1 LKELKKNNPSKV
13 FRPVIKPSSF
23 NKEQNKNPV
32 NLLLCW
38 RRRFTKK
45 LMEHIIHLS
54 KDKRLKK
61 LIDAQPVFV
70 LEKRKKIYL
79 RLCSSILSQQLSTTV
94 AKVLY
99 QRFLGLYNGKEP
111 TALQILETAPETFR
125 SIGFS
130 NAKASYVHNV
140 CRFFIEKKISDS
152 QLHKMDNEEII
163 DLLTQIKGVG
173 RWTVE
178 MIWMFTLGREDV
190 FALDDLGLKQGVI
203 KLYNLKETDKKL
215 LIKKIEKISS
225 KWSPYRTYASRYL
238 WNWKDNPPD
247 L

>member
-1 LKELKKNNPSKV
+1 MIKNS
-13 FRPVIKPSSF
+13 IGD
-23 NKEQNKNPV
+23 
-32 NLLLCW
+32 
-38 RRRFTKK
+38 
-45 LMEHIIHLS
+45 HIGHLS
-54 KDKRLKK
+54 KDKKLKI
-61 LIDAQPVFV
+61 LIESQPPFI
-70 LEKRKKIYL
+70 LQKRKKVYL

-99 QRFLGLYNGKEP
+99 KRFLELYNGKEP
-111 TALQILETAPETFR
+111 TAQQILNTPAETFR
-125 SIGFS
+125 GIGFS

-140 CRFFIEKKISDS
+140 CRFFIENKITDA
-152 QLHKMDNEEII
+152 QLYKMNNEDVIA
-163 DLLTQIKGVG
+163 LLTQIKGVG
-173 RWTVE
+173 KWTVE
-178 MIWMFTLGREDV
+178 MILMFTLGREDV

-215 LIKKIEKISS
+215 LMKRIEKISL

>member
-1 LKELKKNNPSKV
+1 MN
-13 FRPVIKPSSF
+13 
-23 NKEQNKNPV
+23 
-32 NLLLCW
+32 
-38 RRRFTKK
+38 
-45 LMEHIIHLS
+45 HIAHLS
-54 KDKRLKK
+54 KDKKLKI
-61 LIDAQPVFV
+61 LIASQAPFI
-70 LEKRKKIYL
+70 LQKRRKVYL

-99 QRFLGLYNGKEP
+99 KRFLELYNGREP
-111 TALQILETAPETFR
+111 TARQILDTPAETFR

-140 CRFFIEKKISDS
+140 CRFFIDNKITDAR
-152 QLHKMDNEEII
+152 LYKMDNEEVIALI
-163 DLLTQIKGVG
+163 TQIKGVG
-173 RWTVE
+173 KWTVE
-178 MIWMFTLGREDV
+178 MILMFTLGREDV

-203 KLYNLKETDKKL
+203 KLYNLKETDKKV

-238 WNWKDNPPD
+238 WNWKDNPPE

>member
-1 LKELKKNNPSKV
+1 MIKNS
-13 FRPVIKPSSF
+13 
-23 NKEQNKNPV
+23 
-32 NLLLCW
+32 LGD
-38 RRRFTKK
+38 
-45 LMEHIIHLS
+45 HIGHLS
-54 KDKRLKK
+54 KDKKLKI
-61 LIDAQPVFV
+61 LIESQPPFI
-70 LEKRKKIYL
+70 LQKRKKVYL

-99 QRFLGLYNGKEP
+99 KRFLELYNGKEP
-111 TALQILETAPETFR
+111 TAQQILNTPAETFR
-125 SIGFS
+125 GIGFS

-140 CRFFIEKKISDS
+140 CRFFIENKITDA
-152 QLHKMDNEEII
+152 QLYKMNNEDVIA
-163 DLLTQIKGVG
+163 LLTQIKGVG
-173 RWTVE
+173 KWTVE
-178 MIWMFTLGREDV
+178 MILMFTLGREDV

-215 LIKKIEKISS
+215 LMKRIERISL

>member
-1 LKELKKNNPSKV
+1 
-13 FRPVIKPSSF
+13 
-23 NKEQNKNPV
+23 V
-32 NLLLCW
+32 N
-38 RRRFTKK
+38 
-45 LMEHIIHLS
+45 HIAHLS
-54 KDKRLKK
+54 KDKKLKI
-61 LIDAQPVFV
+61 LIESQTPFI
-70 LEKRKKIYL
+70 LQKRKKVYL

-99 QRFLGLYNGKEP
+99 KRFLELYNGREP
-111 TALQILETAPETFR
+111 TARQILDTPAETFR
-125 SIGFS
+125 NIGFS

-140 CRFFIEKKISDS
+140 CRFFIDNKITDA
-152 QLHKMDNEEII
+152 QLYKMNNEEVIA
-163 DLLTQIKGVG
+163 LLTQIKGVG
-173 RWTVE
+173 KWTVE
-178 MIWMFTLGREDV
+178 MILMFTLGREDV

-203 KLYNLKETDKKL
+203 KLYNLKETDKKV

>member
-1 LKELKKNNPSKV
+1 MN
-13 FRPVIKPSSF
+13 
-23 NKEQNKNPV
+23 
-32 NLLLCW
+32 
-38 RRRFTKK
+38 
-45 LMEHIIHLS
+45 HITHLS
-54 KDKRLKK
+54 KDKKLKI
-61 LIDAQPVFV
+61 LIESQTPFI
-70 LEKRKKIYL
+70 LEKRKKVYL

-99 QRFLGLYNGKEP
+99 KRFLELYNGREP
-111 TALQILETAPETFR
+111 TARQVLNTPAETFR

-140 CRFFIEKKISDS
+140 CHFFIDNNITDA
-152 QLHKMDNEEII
+152 QLYKMDNEEVIA
-163 DLLTQIKGVG
+163 LLTQIKGVG
-173 RWTVE
+173 KWTVE
-178 MIWMFTLGREDV
+178 MILMFTLGREDV

-203 KLYNLKETDKKL
+203 RLYNLKETDKKV

-238 WNWKDNPPD
+238 WNWEDNPPE